1 MSSRN
6 TSWEK
11 LDCGYW
17 WKAVYTERC
26 TYGLEESFWKPVIE
40 ILIRRRELILHI
52 VEQTFY
58 GWLKRY
64 RSKVAEDVK
73 DLAAGPGGFA
83 SIEVVPTLVHDRPQ
97 LFAEIGNIRLYK
109 EVPAEYL
116 KALLS

>member
-1 MSSRN
+1 MEQNQQMAGGKTVVRRSEDEIQKYLTAQEQS
-6 TSWEK
+6 
-11 LDCGYW
+11 
-17 WKAVYTERC
+17 
-26 TYGLEESFWKPVIE
+26 GLTVKEYCDMYD
-40 ILIRRRELILHI
+40 I

-64 RSKVAEDVK
+64 RSKVTEDVK

-97 LFAEIGNIRLYK
+97 LFAEIGNIKLYK

>member
-1 MSSRN
+1 MEQNQQMAGGKTVVRRS
-6 TSWEK
+6 EEEIQK
-11 LDCGYW
+11 YL
-17 WKAVYTERC
+17 TEQEQS
-26 TYGLEESFWKPVIE
+26 GLTVKEYCDMYD
-40 ILIRRRELILHI
+40 I

-83 SIEVVPTLVHDRPQ
+83 SIEVVSTLVHDRPQ

-116 KALLS
+116 KTLLS